1 MFSRILAPVDLL
13 HLDKLERALKV
24 TGEEA
29 KHHDAAVTFVSV
41 AAAAPGEL
49 AHNPE
54 EFRSKLEAFAR
65 QQAETYGIEATAL
78 AIISHDPTTDVD
90 DALLEAVKETG
101 ADLVIMASHKPG
113 LADYF
118 WPANGGKVAAH
129 ANVSVFVV
137 RDP

>member
-1 MFSRILAPVDLL
+1 MFRRILAPVDLL
-13 HLDKLERALKV
+13 HLGKLERALQV
-24 TGEEA
+24 TEEEA
-29 KHHDAAVTFVSV
+29 KHHNAPVTFVSV

-65 QQAETYGIEATAL
+65 EQAETRGIEATAL
-78 AIISHDPTTDVD
+78 AIISHDPTTDID

-113 LADYF
+113 FAEYF
-118 WPANGGKVAAH
+118 WPANGGKVASH
-129 ANVSVFVV
+129 SNVSVFVV
-137 RDP
+137 RDS